1 MKRTKPEY
9 EASYNVAAS
18 GKYKI
23 TVTLLGEHVLG
34 SPFAM
39 SVYGGLTNVS
49 NTLTTGRG
57 LASHFL
63 GIPLT
68 FSLYTRDKFSNFRT
82 SGNEDVQVF
91 VIPKTAGAS
100 GSPSVVDRGTGE
112 YLITVFYVNY
122 QNFSRVDADLVL
134 VVNGLSAPGSPFSLT
149 STDGFD
155 FFAGFCNSAVCGGT
169 KGDAEGFVFAGSAFP
184 FRDANT
190 GDGLRLTDSLPD
202 QTGAVWFRHKQRMTV
217 GWTLEFK
224 FRLWDRAKPCDICQP
239 AGAEGFAF
247 VIQNS
252 EMGDSAIGEG
262 SSGLGYKGIRNS
274 VAVEFDT
281 W

>member
-57 LASHFL
+57 LEKHFL

-100 GSPSVVDRGTGE
+100 GSPSVVDKGTGE
-112 YLITVFYVNY
+112 RMVSALHVNY
-122 QNFSRVDADLVL
+122 QTLLAWTLAWFS
-134 VVNGLSAPGSPFSLT
+134 SLT
-149 STDGFD
+149 ASSLCRAPRSCSLQGTGSIFQK
-155 FFAGFCNSAVCGGT
+155 ASA
-169 KGDAEGFVFAGSAFP
+169 
-184 FRDANT
+184 
-190 GDGLRLTDSLPD
+190 
-202 QTGAVWFRHKQRMTV
+202 
-217 GWTLEFK
+217 
-224 FRLWDRAKPCDICQP
+224 
-239 AGAEGFAF
+239 
-247 VIQNS
+247 
-252 EMGDSAIGEG
+252 
-262 SSGLGYKGIRNS
+262 
-274 VAVEFDT
+274 
-281 W
+281 

>member
-9 EASYNVAAS
+9 EAAYSVAVA

-23 TVTLLGEHVLG
+23 AVTLLGEHVAG
-34 SPFAM
+34 SPFPM
-39 SVYGGLTNVS
+39 SVYGGLTVVS

-57 LASHFL
+57 PAGHFL
-63 GIPLT
+63 GLPLT

-91 VIPKTAGAS
+91 VMPKTPTVS
-100 GSPSVVDRGTGE
+100 GSPSVVDKGTGE
-112 YLITVFYVNY
+112 YLVSVLFVNY
-122 QNFSRVDADLVL
+122 QNFSRVDVDLVL
-134 VVNGLSAPGSPFSLT
+134 VINGQSVPGSPFLFS
-149 STDGFD
+149 SRDGFN
-155 FFAGFCNSAVCGGT
+155 FFEGFCMSALCGGST
-169 KGDAEGFVFAGSAFP
+169 GDAEAFVFVGSAHP
-184 FRDANT
+184 FRDATT
-190 GDGLRLTDSLPD
+190 GDGLRLTDSVPD
-202 QTGAVWFRHKQRMTV
+202 QTGAAWFRHKQRMDI
-217 GWTLEFK
+217 GWTIEFK
-224 FRLWDRAKPCDICQP
+224 FRLWDRTKPCDVCQP

-252 EMGDSAIGEG
+252 ELGDRAIGEG

-274 VAVEFDT
+274 IAFEFDT